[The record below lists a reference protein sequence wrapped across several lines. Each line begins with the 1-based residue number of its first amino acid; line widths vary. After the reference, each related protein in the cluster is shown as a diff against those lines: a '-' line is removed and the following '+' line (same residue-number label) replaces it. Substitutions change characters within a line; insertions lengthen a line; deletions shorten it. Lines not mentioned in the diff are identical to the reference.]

1 MARTEMRMIRW
12 IISISLREKRTNQN
26 IKEEVVI
33 VGIEAK
39 SREARLR
46 WYDHIK
52 RRGEYEPLR
61 RALEMEIEGKR
72 RRGRPRKRWMDC
84 IHEDMN
90 HLGMVEEWTQDRPRW
105 RCAAGGEGGN
115 PN

>member
-1 MARTEMRMIRW
+1 
-12 IISISLREKRTNQN
+12 
-26 IKEEVVI
+26 
-33 VGIEAK
+33 
-39 SREARLR
+39 
-46 WYDHIK
+46 
-52 RRGEYEPLR
+52 
-61 RALEMEIEGKR
+61 MEIEGKR

-105 RCAAGGEGGN
+105 RRAARGEGGN